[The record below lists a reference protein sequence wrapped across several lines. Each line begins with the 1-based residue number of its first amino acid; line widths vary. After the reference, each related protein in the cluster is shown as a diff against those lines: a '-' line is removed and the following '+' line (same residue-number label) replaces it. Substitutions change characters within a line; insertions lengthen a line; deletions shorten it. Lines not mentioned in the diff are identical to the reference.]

1 MPSRGIA
8 TIGAKNERGEMMDD
22 YQEFVGR
29 TETRTDTADARL
41 VEGLAA
47 TLDMETPTED
57 LPPLWHW
64 MLFQDWRRPGD
75 VGPDG
80 HPRRGGFLPP
90 VHHLPRRMWAGGRLS
105 FGAGIRT
112 GDTLTRHSTIKAV
125 SRKAGG
131 SGELVFVTVAH
142 VVEGP
147 RGRVLEEEHDIV
159 YRGAEGAAVKPGA
172 AAAVDAR
179 EVVRVTDPDSL
190 LLFRYSALTGNG
202 HRIHYD
208 MPYVTQDEG
217 YPGLIVH
224 GPLQATLLAAH
235 ALGAQPGR
243 LERFSF
249 RGLRPAFAGR
259 PLSLHA
265 VVEGGSVALES
276 RDGEGATC
284 MKAEAVIG

>member
-1 MPSRGIA
+1 M
-8 TIGAKNERGEMMDD
+8 TDWQD
-22 YQEFVGR
+22 YVGR
-29 TETRTDTADARL
+29 TETRRDVVDSRL

-47 TLDMETPTED
+47 TLDQEPPAAE

-64 MLFQDWRRPGD
+64 MFFQDWRRPGG

-90 VHHLPRRMWAGGRLS
+90 VHHLPRRMWAGGRLV
-105 FGAGIRT
+105 FHAEGLRV
-112 GDTLTRHSTIKAV
+112 GDAITRHSTIKAI
-125 SRKAGG
+125 SSKAGG

-142 VVEGP
+142 ALEGP
-147 RGRVLEEEHDIV
+147 RGAVLEEEHDIV
-159 YRGAEGAAVKPGA
+159 YRGAEGAAVKPAA
-172 AAAVDAR
+172 AAAVDPA
-179 EVVRVTDPDSL
+179 ETVRVTEPDSL

-208 MPYVTQDEG
+208 MPYVTGEEG

-235 ALGAQPGR
+235 ALAARPGR
-243 LERFSF
+243 LARFSF

-259 PLSLHA
+259 TLSLHA
-265 VVEGGSVALES
+265 VAEGDTVRLES
-276 RDGEGATC
+276 RDAEGATC
-284 MKAEAVIG
+284 MKAEAILA